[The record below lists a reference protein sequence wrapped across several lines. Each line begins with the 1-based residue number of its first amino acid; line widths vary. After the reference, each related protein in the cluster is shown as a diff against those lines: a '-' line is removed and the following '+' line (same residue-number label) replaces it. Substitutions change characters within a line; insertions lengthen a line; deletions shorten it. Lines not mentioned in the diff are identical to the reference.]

1 MIVKPAPGLKVRDPL
16 TRQHIPETGVEVSDT
31 DTFWARRLADGDVVL
46 VVLVVLVKP
55 TPAKPPTKGK
65 E

>member
-1 MIVKPAPGLKVRDPL
+1 MIVKPRPGVRVRDPRTL
-16 TRQHIPETGVEVSDT
+16 QHIPETGIEVSDT

-46 VVLVVLVKP
+46 VAPEKP
-55 TPAKPPTKGK
+55 TAAAPAKKAK